1 MHAFYVIT
9 CNCACVVAKDCL
21 VLCPVQLDC
30 IHCVASCY
38 ISFASCVAR
47 VDRDDH
53 NHKCNAKAAEEEKR
67 FVLPDQ

>member
-1 MHAFYVIT
+1 MRGSKGLPRA
-9 CNCACVVAKDCL
+9 L
-21 VLCPVQLDC
+21 SCPVGLHSLCSKLFD
-30 IHCVASCY
+30 CY